1 MVLDTGALLAMPVS
15 MISNGFAL
23 EGQRAELGRLD
34 RNRMEMVELFV
45 NWAEPG
51 EESVSKATE
60 IARESGDLGG
70 LSEIDL
76 GLFALAIELEAPLLT
91 DDYRLQNLCSLSGL
105 DWLSIETSGIEGI
118 WSWEV
123 SCVACD
129 QPQERPEGTSR
140 KRGDM
145 GVCPHCGSPLKLRR
159 SKG

>member
-1 MVLDTGALLAMPVS
+1 MVLDTGALLAVPMS

-23 EGQRAELGRLD
+23 EGQREELGRLD

-45 NWAEPG
+45 NWAEPS
-51 EESVSKATE
+51 EESVSAATE
-60 IARESGDLGG
+60 IARRSGDLGG

-76 GLFALAIELEAPLLT
+76 ELFALAIELNAPLLT

-105 DWLSIETSGIEGI
+105 DWLPIETSGIEGI

-123 SCVACD
+123 CCIACD
-129 QPQERPEGTSR
+129 QPQEKPSETSR
-140 KRGDM
+140 IRGDM
-145 GVCPHCGSPLKLRR
+145 GICLHCGSPLKLRR